1 MINGDKEERQSH
13 APDKGPPY
21 CLTKIDSIPCPDVA
35 TCHGLTGIG
44 KTISEIREYHQ
55 DLHHDGAHR
64 EKKVA
69 VAC

>member
-21 CLTKIDSIPCPDVA
+21 GLAEVHRVSCTDIA
-35 TCHGLTGIG
+35 ACHSLTGIG